1 MTMDSTRQKVASG
14 RFDQACLDEMTALA
28 RNVVSGRR
36 GPTGSTYWND
46 DDIDDLVQETIIR
59 VTTGRMVSAAAQATR
74 DQSFKRWLKNAM
86 HDTLAAQA
94 RRSPSG
100 RLLRAIDD
108 ALSEEPG
115 VFRVEDGCWRLVSD
129 KRTQPWHGHL
139 ADLVKA
145 SWTVKT
151 RLVRLSSTADKT
163 PPLASREDMRA
174 VCAAVLAVSGPIR
187 KRDLIDVI
195 ARRFNAMHEALF
207 DYHDLST
214 ASDDPPDPSST
225 GLAEDTV
232 NNMMLARWMR
242 EQLTKEERKVLEA
255 VRSGAGVRDVGEIL
269 GCGKDKAATIKRR
282 VEAKIRLWAD
292 ESPEGEQAAVE
303 TLLELCAT
311 EQ

>member
-28 RNVVSGRR
+28 RSVVLGRR

-59 VTTGRMVSAAAQATR
+59 VTTGRMVSAAGQAAT

-108 ALSEEPG
+108 ALSEDPEL
-115 VFRVEDGCWRLVSD
+115 FRVEDGCWRLVSD
-129 KRTQPWHGHL
+129 ERTQPWHGRL

-145 SWTVKT
+145 AWTVKT

-163 PPLASREDMRA
+163 PPLASRQDMRA
-174 VCAAVLAVSGPIR
+174 VCAAVLAASGPIR
-187 KRDLIDVI
+187 KRDLIDVV
-195 ARRFNAMHEALF
+195 ANRFNTMHEAFF
-207 DYHDLST
+207 DYHDQST

-232 NNMMLARWMR
+232 NNLICARWMH
-242 EQLTKEERKVLEA
+242 EQLTKEERRVLKA
-255 VRSGAGVRDVGEIL
+255 VRSGAGVRDVGEML
-269 GCGKDKAATIKRR
+269 GCGKDKAAIIKRR
-282 VEAKIRLWAD
+282 IEEKIRRWVD
-292 ESPEGEQAAVE
+292 ESPDDAQAAVE
-303 TLLELCAT
+303 TLLALCET
-311 EQ
+311 EP